1 MVGGRS
7 PGAAPRLAALTRLRF
22 GLIAWVV
29 LYHLDLTLG
38 VSAGFPAAAPLLGA
52 GYLGVDGFFLLSGF
66 ALWLGYAQRPPRGAS
81 AIAAFLV
88 RRMSKIWPLHVVAL
102 LGMAALVGLAVA
114 GGASIRDPQRF
125 SAEGFVLQLLL
136 VNAWETMDQ
145 HAWNYPSWALS
156 AEWAGY
162 LAFPWVLRGVL
173 GLPRAAVP
181 VLAAAAM
188 LGLAALAAATP
199 GVGLNHTIHLGLL
212 RFGLEFALGLAL
224 GRLAGEG
231 RLPPRAVTLA
241 LAGLGLAAGLAL
253 DLDAIVVAGLAL
265 LIAGLWQGGVAA
277 AAPTR
282 PDLLERLGE
291 ASFGVYLCWVFIE
304 MALVGLLRVTEPDL
318 AMRAGLMALGFLA
331 CLGAGW
337 LAWRLVEV
345 PAQRLIL
352 ARWAGR
358 EARAAARLA

>member
-1 MVGGRS
+1 MV
-7 PGAAPRLAALTRLRF
+7 PAAPRLAALTRLRF

-38 VSAGFPAAAPLLGA
+38 VSAGFPAAAPLLRA

-66 ALWLGYAQRPPRGAS
+66 ALWLGYAHRPPRGGQ
-81 AIAAFLV
+81 AIVAFLV

-102 LGMAALVGLAVA
+102 LGMAVVVGLAVA
-114 GGASIRDPQRF
+114 AGVTIRDPQRF

-136 VNAWETMDQ
+136 LNAWETMDQ
-145 HAWNYPSWALS
+145 HVWNYPSWALS

-173 GLPRAAVP
+173 GVPRAAVP
-181 VLAAAAM
+181 VLAAAAL
-188 LGLAALAAATP
+188 LGLGALAASVP
-199 GVGLNHTIHLGLL
+199 PVGLNHTLHLGLL
-212 RFGLEFALGLAL
+212 RFGLEFTLGLAL

-231 RLPPRAVTLA
+231 RLPPRPVTLA
-241 LAGLGLAAGLAL
+241 LAGLGLTAGLAL
-253 DLDAIVVAGLAL
+253 DLDAVVVAGLAA
-265 LIAGLWQGGVAA
+265 LIAGLWQGGAT
-277 AAPTR
+277 AAPAAR
-282 PDLLERLGE
+282 PGLLERLGE

-304 MALVGLLRVTEPDL
+304 AALVGVLRVTAPDL
-318 AMRAGLMALGFLA
+318 GARVGLLVLGFLA

-337 LAWRLVEV
+337 LAWRLVEL